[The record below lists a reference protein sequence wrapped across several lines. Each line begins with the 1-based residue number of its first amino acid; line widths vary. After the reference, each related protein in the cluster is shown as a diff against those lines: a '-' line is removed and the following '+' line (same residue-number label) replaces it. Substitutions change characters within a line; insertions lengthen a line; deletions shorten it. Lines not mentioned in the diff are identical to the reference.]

1 MPVLTSK
8 TLLTRALGASGFSF
22 SATRVGDLGATEYTL
37 VGVAADGSSSVAPF
51 AREIEACI
59 KAVVEACRRSP
70 RADHLML
77 RLVTFDSTLHE
88 VHGFRPLAECPPDA
102 YDGTVRGEGCTAL
115 YDAATT
121 LVESIA
127 AYGKTLCDA
136 DFDVNAI
143 VFVITDGADNASQLD
158 AKALARALTATR
170 KAEHVESLVS
180 VLVGVNVADPQLDGY
195 LRALARD
202 VGFTQYLPLA
212 QADAASL
219 ARLARF
225 VARSIAVQSL
235 ALGSGTSQ
243 TIGF

>member
-8 TLLTRALGASGFSF
+8 TLLTQRLGASGFSF
-22 SATRVGDLGATEYTL
+22 SGTRVGDLGATEYTL
-37 VGVAADGSSSVAPF
+37 VAVAADSSASVTPF
-51 AREIEACI
+51 AAEIEACI
-59 KAVVEACRRSP
+59 KEVVRACRRSP

-77 RLVTFDSTLHE
+77 RLVTFDSVLEE
-88 VHGFRPLAECPPDA
+88 VHGFRPLTECPVDG
-102 YDGTVRGEGCTAL
+102 YDGTVRCKGMTAL

-121 LVESIA
+121 TVEAVA

-143 VFVITDGADNASQLD
+143 VFVITDGADNASSLD
-158 AKALARALTATR
+158 AKALAKALAKAQ

-180 VLVGVNVADPQLDGY
+180 VLVGVNVADGQLDGY
-195 LRALARD
+195 LRTLARD
-202 VGFTQYLPLA
+202 AGFTQYLPI
-212 QADAASL
+212 ADANAGSL

-235 ALGSGTSQ
+235 ALGSGQSQ

>member
-8 TLLTRALGASGFSF
+8 TLLTHALGTSGFSF

-37 VGVAADGSSSVAPF
+37 VGIAADQSSSVSSYA
-51 AREIEACI
+51 AEIEACI
-59 KAVVEACRRSP
+59 KEVVRACRRSP

-77 RLVTFDSTLHE
+77 RLVAFDSTLHE
-88 VHGFRPLAECPPDA
+88 VHGFRPLAECPEAA
-102 YDGTVRGEGCTAL
+102 YDGAIRCKGTTAL

-121 LVESIA
+121 LVESVG
-127 AYGKTLCDA
+127 AYGKTLHDA

-143 VFVITDGADNASQLD
+143 VFVITDGADNASTHD
-158 AKALARALTATR
+158 VTALARALAAVR
-170 KAEHVESLVS
+170 GAEHVESLVS

-195 LRALARD
+195 LQALAQGA
-202 VGFTQYLPLA
+202 GFTRYLPIA
-212 QADAASL
+212 DADAASL

-225 VARSIAVQSL
+225 VTRSIAAQSL
-235 ALGSGTSQ
+235 ALGTGTSQ

>member
-1 MPVLTSK
+1 MPLLVSK
-8 TLLTRALGASGFSF
+8 NLFTQRLGAGFSF

-37 VGVAADGSSSVAPF
+37 VGVAADQSSSVGPF
-51 AREIEACI
+51 AAEIEGCI
-59 KAVVEACRRSP
+59 KEVVKACRRSP

-88 VHGFRPLAECPPDA
+88 VHGFRPLAECAPDG
-102 YDGTVRGEGCTAL
+102 YDGAIQCSGTTAL

-121 LVESIA
+121 LVQSVG

-136 DFDVNAI
+136 SFDVNAI
-143 VFVITDGADNASQLD
+143 VFVITDGADNASKHDVKDL
-158 AKALARALTATR
+158 AAALAAVR

-180 VLVGVNVADPQLDGY
+180 VLVGVNVADGQLDGY
-195 LRALARD
+195 LQALARD
-202 VGFTQYLPLA
+202 AGFTQYLPLA

>member
-8 TLLTRALGASGFSF
+8 TLLTQRLGTSGFSF

-37 VGVAADGSSSVAPF
+37 VGVAADCSSSVGAY
-51 AREIEACI
+51 AQEIESCI
-59 KAVVEACRRSP
+59 KEVVRACRRSP

-77 RLVTFDSTLHE
+77 RLVTFDSSLHE
-88 VHGFRPLAECPPDA
+88 VHGFRPLTECPEAA
-102 YDGTVRGEGCTAL
+102 YDGAIVCEGTTAL

-121 LVESIA
+121 LVESVG
-127 AYGKTLCDA
+127 AYGKTLADA

-143 VFVITDGADNASQLD
+143 VFVITDGGDNASKHD
-158 AKALARALTATR
+158 AKAVGKALAAVRT
-170 KAEHVESLVS
+170 AEHVESLVS

-195 LRALARD
+195 LKAFARD
-202 VGFTQYLPLA
+202 AGFTQYLPI
-212 QADAASL
+212 ADANAASL

-225 VARSIAVQSL
+225 VARSIAAQSL

>member
-1 MPVLTSK
+1 MPLLVSK
-8 TLLTRALGASGFSF
+8 NLLTQRLGSGFSF

-37 VGVAADGSSSVAPF
+37 VGVAADSSASVSPF
-51 AREIEACI
+51 AQEIEACI
-59 KAVVEACRRSP
+59 KEVVKACRRSP

-88 VHGFRPLAECPPDA
+88 VHGFRPLAECPESD
-102 YDGTVRGEGCTAL
+102 YDGAIQCNGTTAL

-121 LVESIA
+121 LVQSVGV
-127 AYGKTLCDA
+127 YGKTLCDA
-136 DFDVNAI
+136 SFDVNAI
-143 VFVITDGADNASQLD
+143 VFVITDGADNASTHDVKAL
-158 AKALARALTATR
+158 AKALAAVR

-180 VLVGVNVADPQLDGY
+180 VLVGVNVADAQLDGY
-195 LRALARD
+195 LQALARD
-202 VGFTQYLPLA
+202 AGFTQYLPLC

-235 ALGSGTSQ
+235 ALGTGTSQ